1 VGLVSLIFV
10 TSWIFSGWLS
20 MDDGRL
26 FSSARATNADI
37 AAIAGEPPWNLLA
50 DEDLHNIDP
59 RAREV
64 EWIAFAG
71 RLVRREVTAPDA
83 QQLVAIG
90 TRDGAQKFLFLPSD
104 AIRSIAN
111 RLGPDCRDPVAVGRE
126 DNYAIASIMPGSPVE
141 RITCGEVWY
150 DIDAA
155 DGALLQK
162 TDASRRA
169 YRWLYGALHRLDFPV
184 LAARPI
190 LRTLVIV
197 SLCGIGFLF
206 SLTGLVIGWRRLRHK
221 P

>member
-1 VGLVSLIFV
+1 
-10 TSWIFSGWLS
+10 
-20 MDDGRL
+20 MDDGLL

-37 AAIAGEPPWNLLA
+37 AAIEGAPPWNLLA
-50 DEDLHNIDP
+50 DEDLHGIDR

-64 EWIAFAG
+64 EWFAFTG
-71 RLVRREVTAPDA
+71 RLFRREVTAPDA
-83 QQLVAIG
+83 QQLVEIG

-111 RLGPDCRDPVAVGRE
+111 RLGPDCRDPVAVGPQ
-126 DNYAIASIMPGSPVE
+126 DNYAVASIVPGSPVE
-141 RITCGEVWY
+141 RIACGEVWY

-155 DGALLQK
+155 NGELLQK

-169 YRWLYGALHRLDFPV
+169 YRWLYGALHRLDFPA
-184 LAARPI
+184 LTTRPI

-206 SLTGLVIGWRRLRHK
+206 SLTGVAIGWRRLRHK
-221 P
+221 A